1 MKKDI
6 KKKINLTR
14 LNDSDLE
21 KVKGGGGDPNS
32 CLTPNP
38 SAHD

>member
-14 LNDSDLE
+14 LNDSDLD
-21 KVKGGGGDPNS
+21 KVKGGGGDPTP
-32 CLTPNP
+32 CGVPNP
-38 SAHD
+38 NAHD